1 MMLGLLTEIRNH
13 PKGLLTLFLTELWE
27 RFSYYGMRAILVL
40 YLVSEHNSS
49 NPGLG
54 WSNSEAIKLYGWYTA
69 LVYLACIPGGI
80 IGDKYLNNRD
90 AVSIGGAFLCIGHL
104 TLAIQNP
111 SCFFMGLILIITGVG
126 LLKPN
131 ISTLVGQLY
140 KENDGRRD
148 QGFTIFY
155 IGINIGAFFSSL
167 IVGYIGEVYGWHYG
181 FSLAGFGMLIGQY
194 FFLKGKKNF
203 SEIKSTEKNLSF
215 NSSFTPIEKDR
226 IKLILIASL
235 ILIIFWASFEQ
246 AGGLMNIYAFE
257 KTDRN
262 LDFINFE
269 VPASWFQSIN
279 PLMIILLGF
288 HVSAFWIFLKKKKI
302 ISSSLFKISVGII
315 IMGLGFVFMYFA
327 SLESSVYGKSTM
339 YWLVLAYLFH
349 TIGELCASPIILSYI
364 TKLSPKKLVA
374 SIMGIYFATIGL
386 GNKLA
391 GTIGESSGNLGET
404 KIFLGITI
412 LCLVVGLI
420 TILFHKKLIKLSH
433 GIDK

>member
-1 MMLGLLTEIRNH
+1 
-13 PKGLLTLFLTELWE
+13 
-27 RFSYYGMRAILVL
+27 
-40 YLVSEHNSS
+40 
-49 NPGLG
+49 
-54 WSNSEAIKLYGWYTA
+54 
-69 LVYLACIPGGI
+69 
-80 IGDKYLNNRD
+80 
-90 AVSIGGAFLCIGHL
+90 
-104 TLAIQNP
+104 
-111 SCFFMGLILIITGVG
+111 
-126 LLKPN
+126 
-131 ISTLVGQLY
+131 
-140 KENDGRRD
+140 
-148 QGFTIFY
+148 
-155 IGINIGAFFSSL
+155 
-167 IVGYIGEVYGWHYG
+167 
-181 FSLAGFGMLIGQY
+181 MLIGQY

-203 SEIKSTEKNLSF
+203 KEIKVKKKLSTF
-215 NSSFTPIEKDR
+215 DSSFSLVERDR
-226 IKLILIASL
+226 IKLIVISSL

-246 AGGLMNIYAFE
+246 AGGLMNLYAFE

-288 HVSAFWIFLKKKKI
+288 QISAFWVFLAKKKI

-327 SLESSVYGKSTM
+327 SLESQVFGKSSM

-349 TIGELCASPIILSYI
+349 TIGELCASPVILSYI

-404 KIFLGITI
+404 VIFLGITM
-412 LCLVVGLI
+412 LCLIVGFT
-420 TILFHKKLIKLSH
+420 TIFFHKKLIRLSH
-433 GIDK
+433 GIDN

>member
-1 MMLGLLTEIRNH
+1 
-13 PKGLLTLFLTELWE
+13 
-27 RFSYYGMRAILVL
+27 
-40 YLVSEHNSS
+40 
-49 NPGLG
+49 
-54 WSNSEAIKLYGWYTA
+54 
-69 LVYLACIPGGI
+69 
-80 IGDKYLNNRD
+80 
-90 AVSIGGAFLCIGHL
+90 
-104 TLAIQNP
+104 
-111 SCFFMGLILIITGVG
+111 
-126 LLKPN
+126 
-131 ISTLVGQLY
+131 
-140 KENDGRRD
+140 
-148 QGFTIFY
+148 
-155 IGINIGAFFSSL
+155 
-167 IVGYIGEVYGWHYG
+167 
-181 FSLAGFGMLIGQY
+181 MLIGQY
-194 FFLKGKKNF
+194 FFLKGKKKF

-215 NSSFTPIEKDR
+215 NFSFTPIEKDR

-257 KTDRN
+257 KTERN
-262 LDFINFE
+262 LGFINFE

-327 SLESSVYGKSTM
+327 SLESSVYGKSSM
-339 YWLVLAYLFH
+339 YWLILAYLFH

-412 LCLVVGLI
+412 LCLVVGLV

-433 GIDK
+433 GIDN